1 MLAVKKSTEQEARD
15 LELRVMVCLAEETKD
30 FGPGLHYPTLKDTFL
45 YTLIF
50 GLPVLAFSKLTGK
63 GKNNDKEA

>member
-1 MLAVKKSTEQEARD
+1 M
-15 LELRVMVCLAEETKD
+15 ELRVMVCLAEETKD